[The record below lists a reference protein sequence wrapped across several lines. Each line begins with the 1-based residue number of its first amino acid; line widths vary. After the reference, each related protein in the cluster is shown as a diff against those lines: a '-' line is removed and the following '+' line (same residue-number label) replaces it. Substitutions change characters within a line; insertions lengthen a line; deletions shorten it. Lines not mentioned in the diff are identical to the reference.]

1 MALTSDRSN
10 ADEYAEELHA
20 AIWNRLALMPA
31 IAQSKFHHQRPIS
44 DRAREAEIIE
54 QFRQMAM
61 NRGIHPDFAER
72 VMRAQI
78 DAAKLIQTA
87 LFEEWKSHPPAEDT
101 QLRDLVR
108 DLRPSIDVTNERIL
122 VALQLLGAVPDE
134 LTQAIEKA
142 YVRRSPLPPH
152 VPGEAWDMAWAPLLT
167 TPRDF
172 MPGRAALGPIATL
185 RSMLPENQP
194 LSPEF
199 VPDEESA
206 TLPAEETDATR

>member
-1 MALTSDRSN
+1 MALPSDRKN

-20 AIWNRLALMPA
+20 AIWNRLALMPSV
-31 IAQSKFHHQRPIS
+31 AQSKFHHQRPIS

-78 DAAKLIQTA
+78 DAAKVIQTA
-87 LFEEWKSHPPAEDT
+87 LFEEWKSQPPAEDM

-122 VALQLLGAVPDE
+122 VALQFLGAVPDE
-134 LTQAIEKA
+134 MKQSIEKA
-142 YVRRSPLPPH
+142 FLRRSPLPPH
-152 VPGEAWDMAWAPLLT
+152 VPGEAWDLAWAPLLAA
-167 TPRDF
+167 PRDF
-172 MPGRAALGPIATL
+172 MPGRAALGHIPSL
-185 RSMLPENQP
+185 RSTLPEHQP
-194 LSPEF
+194 LLPDF
-199 VPDEESA
+199 VPEEEP
-206 TLPAEETDATR
+206 TTMPAEETDATR